1 MIETGS
7 TVTYL
12 GHEATVI
19 HVFTT
24 TANIRLNK
32 PVPGLSRQQ
41 DVMIGSL
48 RLPEPKFETTWARCP
63 VCGNHA
69 NIVTGI
75 GICPVCDGE

>member
-24 TANIRLNK
+24 TANIRFNK

-41 DVMIGSL
+41 DVMLTSL
-48 RLPEPKFETTWARCP
+48 RLADCGCWNYQHLDRCIHT
-63 VCGNHA
+63 V
-69 NIVTGI
+69 
-75 GICPVCDGE
+75 